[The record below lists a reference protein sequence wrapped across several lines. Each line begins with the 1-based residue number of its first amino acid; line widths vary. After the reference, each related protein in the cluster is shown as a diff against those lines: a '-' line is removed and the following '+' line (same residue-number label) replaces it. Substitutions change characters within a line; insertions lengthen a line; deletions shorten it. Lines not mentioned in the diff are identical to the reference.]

1 MWEIPPRLTLISQ
14 VTTLFRG
21 ATNINL
27 DAKGRLAIP
36 TRYREA
42 LLRACD
48 GRIVLTLS
56 PRETCLWM
64 YPLHVWEDIERKLV
78 ALPSEDLA
86 AERLRH
92 LLIGY
97 ADDCDMDGS
106 GRLLIKEP
114 LRDQA
119 QITKNSW
126 LIGQGNKFEI
136 WDDELWRARRDLWLQ
151 QNVDELP
158 ASEQIRQLSL

>member
-1 MWEIPPRLTLISQ
+1 M
-14 VTTLFRG
+14 FRG

-36 TRYREA
+36 TRYRDGLA
-42 LLRACD
+42 RACE
-48 GRIVLTLS
+48 GKLVLTLS
-56 PRETCLWM
+56 PREQCLWM
-64 YPLHVWEDIERKLV
+64 YPLPVWEQIEAKLV

-97 ADDCDMDGS
+97 ADDCEVDAS
-106 GRLLIKEP
+106 GRILVKEP
-114 LRDQA
+114 LREQVGLN
-119 QITKNSW
+119 KSSW

-136 WDDELWRARRDLWLQ
+136 WGDEHWRERRDQWLQ
-151 QNVDELP
+151 QTSDQLP
-158 ASEQIRQLSL
+158 ASEQIKQLSL